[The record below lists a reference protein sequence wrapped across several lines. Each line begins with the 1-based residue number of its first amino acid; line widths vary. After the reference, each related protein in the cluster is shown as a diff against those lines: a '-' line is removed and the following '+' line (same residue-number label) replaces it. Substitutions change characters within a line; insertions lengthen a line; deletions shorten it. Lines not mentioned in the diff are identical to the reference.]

1 MFFIFELLDYCYKV
15 HTSIH
20 FDRNKSKF
28 ISILSQNL
36 NYFSFFFIKIKFI
49 FICCTCRTS
58 GGRLHLISDVGKIP
72 LADATLIEEPND
84 SDREDESMNPIILN
98 LHCE

>member
-28 ISILSQNL
+28 ISIITKSEL
-36 NYFSFFFIKIKFI
+36 FFI
-49 FICCTCRTS
+49 FIIKSKLIFICFTCRTS

-84 SDREDESMNPIILN
+84 SDREDESMNPITLN